1 MVVTWSLSR
10 QQSGTTQ
17 YLYSVTFTGPDSGWA
32 VGDGGNIIHYVVYP
46 RRAFLPLVLD
56 SQLIGW

>member
-56 SQLIGW
+56 